1 MCIFRRLSKK
11 KIFNTLEETV
21 TILQNCNLQMCKIYT
36 YTAGLISVYF
46 DVLLNRLGKP
56 LNLRIA
62 DILRVSK
69 FRVNLWISYFFD
81 DITTIFGPEKTLIRW
96 RSKVGNATLQ
106 RRVYFYSSVWKRLLE
121 LLTGAI
127 F

>member
-1 MCIFRRLSKK
+1 
-11 KIFNTLEETV
+11 
-21 TILQNCNLQMCKIYT
+21 MCKIYT

-62 DILRVSK
+62 DILRISK

-96 RSKVGNATLQ
+96 RCT
-106 RRVYFYSSVWKRLLE
+106 
-121 LLTGAI
+121 TGFRILKNLRYIIDIVI
-127 F
+127 FKPDSMITTCWTCS